1 MANNT
6 TNVGTRDS
14 SLNVGGG
21 PGAFPP
27 PKDSQYSST
36 IGGAAVLLQG
46 SSLGSASGPRGISG
60 GGLAGGAYPQ

>member
-1 MANNT
+1 MANDT
-6 TNVGTRDS
+6 TNLGTRDS

-21 PGAFPP
+21 AGAFPP

-46 SSLGSASGPRGISG
+46 SSMGNASGPRGVSG
-60 GGLAGGAYPQ
+60 GGLSGGPYPQ